1 MSTLL
6 GKNKNN
12 ILSIIQFILENDVVF
27 ELHPDFL
34 LSGIASGGLFLA
46 APGVMVIVG

>member
-12 ILSIIQFILENDVVF
+12 ILSIIQFILENDVF

-34 LSGIASGGLFLA
+34 LSGIVPGGLFLA